1 MINKGFTS
9 RANKIIRFLAQEE
22 AKKFNA
28 DKLLP
33 EHIVLAI
40 FREQEGVAVKTLQLL
55 GADIYDL
62 ILDIEEYLEKRNG
75 PMYLGD
81 VIPSQEVQKMI
92 DLSIDESKNMGYNY
106 VGTEHLLLAAMQ
118 DMGSFI
124 SQILEERAI
133 SVTKFREGVIKII
146 GFGKVLTKKDTAKRT
161 PLLDDFG
168 RDLTLLA
175 KKGKLDKVIGRDVEI
190 ERVIQILS
198 RRTKNNPVLIGEPGV
213 GKTAIVE
220 GLAQKIVENNV
231 PETLINK
238 RVIVLDLGQ
247 IVAGTKYRGEF
258 EDRIKKIMKEATEA
272 SNIVLFLDELHTI
285 IGAGGSEGSLD
296 ASNMLKPALSRGE
309 LQCIGATT
317 LNEYKKYIEKDAAL
331 ERRFQPIV
339 VDEPNVSDTISILR
353 GIKNLYEEHHNVI
366 YTDRALEVSAKLSHR
381 YIADRYLPDKAI
393 DIIDEAGSRVRLK
406 NSTKPV
412 ELHIIDKEIED
423 LSAKKNRLIKEQLF
437 EECEDIKN
445 QIDRLTLD
453 KENII
458 NEWQKNNMKDKFVVD
473 EEDIL
478 EVLSIITKI
487 PLSKIVEKD
496 TQKLLNIENELHKR
510 IIGQDE
516 PIKIIASAIRR
527 SRMGLGSKRRPTGSF
542 IFLGPTGVGKTE
554 LARSLANLLFG
565 DDDSLIRIDMSD
577 YMEKHNVSRLVGAP
591 PGYVGYEEGGV
602 LTEKIRRKPYSVIL
616 LDEIEKAHPDVF
628 NILLQILEEGE
639 IADNLGHNISFRNT
653 IIIMTSNVGARQ
665 INKDSSLGF
674 SQNNENFEYK
684 EIKSSAM
691 NELKKFF
698 NPEFLNRIDE
708 VVVFHSLAK
717 EDLIK
722 IVDIMFVET
731 KNNLKEQ
738 NIEIELTEAA
748 KNFVIEKR
756 YDKKYGARTLRRAI
770 QTDISDAI
778 SLEILNSRIKE
789 GDIVEVGVTED
800 KLTFIKRNEALQDQV
815 KSKKRAKVAV
825 D

>member
-118 DMGSFI
+118 DAGSFI

-258 EDRIKKIMKEATEA
+258 EDRIKKIMKETTEA

-339 VDEPNVSDTISILR
+339 VDEPNVSDTISILK
-353 GIKNLYEEHHNVI
+353 GIKSLYEEHHNVI
-366 YTDRALEVSAKLSHR
+366 YTDKALELSAKLSHR

-453 KENII
+453 KESII

-674 SQNNENFEYK
+674 SQNNENLEYK

-717 EDLIK
+717 DDLIK
-722 IVDIMFVET
+722 IVDIMFIET

-738 NIEIELTEAA
+738 NIEIELTDEA

-789 GDIVEVGVTED
+789 GDIVEVGVTDD
-800 KLTFIKRNEALQDQV
+800 KLTFIKRNEVIQEPL
-815 KSKKRAKVAV
+815 KPKKRAKVAV

>member
-81 VIPSQEVQKMI
+81 VIPSQEVQRMI

-118 DMGSFI
+118 EPGSFI
-124 SQILEERAI
+124 AQILEERAI
-133 SVTKFREGVIKII
+133 TATKFREGVIKII
-146 GFGKVLTKKDTAKRT
+146 GFGKVFTKKDTAKKT

-238 RVIVLDLGQ
+238 RVVVLDLGQ

-258 EDRIKKIMKEATEA
+258 EDRIKKIMKETTEA

-339 VDEPNVSDTISILR
+339 VDEPNVNDTISILR
-353 GIKNLYEEHHNVI
+353 GIKNLYEEHHNVV
-366 YTDRALEVSAKLSHR
+366 YTDKALELSAKLSHR

-412 ELHIIDKEIED
+412 ELYIIDKEIED
-423 LSAKKNRLIKEQLF
+423 LNAKKNRLIKEQLF

-458 NEWQKNNMKDKFVVD
+458 NEWQKSNMRDKFIVD

-487 PLSKIVEKD
+487 PLSKMVEKD
-496 TQKLLNIENELHKR
+496 TQKLLNIENELRKR
-510 IIGQDE
+510 VVGQDE
-516 PIKIIASAIRR
+516 PIKVIASAIRR
-527 SRMGLGSKRRPTGSF
+527 SRMGLSSKRRPTGSF

-554 LARSLANLLFG
+554 LARSLANFLFG

-665 INKDSSLGF
+665 INKESSLGF
-674 SQNNENFEYK
+674 FQNNDGSEYK

-708 VVVFHSLAK
+708 TVVFRSLAK
-717 EDLIK
+717 EDLMQ

-731 KNNLKEQ
+731 KNNLKEK

-748 KNFVIEKR
+748 KNFIIEKR

-789 GDIVEVGVTED
+789 DDIIEIDVTD
-800 KLTFIKRNEALQDQV
+800 NNLTFIKRNEDFQDQV
-815 KSKKRAKVAV
+815 KPKKKVKVAV

>member
-353 GIKNLYEEHHNVI
+353 GIKSLYEEHHNVI

-423 LSAKKNRLIKEQLF
+423 LSVKKNRLIKEQLF

-789 GDIVEVGVTED
+789 GDVVEVGVTED

-815 KSKKRAKVAV
+815 KPKKRAKVAV

>member
-81 VIPSQEVQKMI
+81 VIPSQEVQRMI

-118 DMGSFI
+118 EPGSFI
-124 SQILEERAI
+124 AQILEERAI
-133 SVTKFREGVIKII
+133 TATKFREGVIKII
-146 GFGKVLTKKDTAKRT
+146 GFGKVLTKKDTAKKT

-238 RVIVLDLGQ
+238 RVVVLDLGQ

-258 EDRIKKIMKEATEA
+258 EDRIKKIMKETTEA

-339 VDEPNVSDTISILR
+339 VDEPNVNDTISILR
-353 GIKNLYEEHHNVI
+353 GIKNLYEEHHNVV
-366 YTDRALEVSAKLSHR
+366 YTDKALELSAKLSHR

-412 ELHIIDKEIED
+412 ELYIIDKEIED
-423 LSAKKNRLIKEQLF
+423 LNAKKNRLIKEQLF

-458 NEWQKNNMKDKFVVD
+458 NEWQKSNMRDRFIVD

-487 PLSKIVEKD
+487 PLSKMVEKD
-496 TQKLLNIENELHKR
+496 TQKLLNIENELRKR
-510 IIGQDE
+510 VVGQDE
-516 PIKIIASAIRR
+516 PIKVIASAIRR

-554 LARSLANLLFG
+554 LARSLANFLFG

-665 INKDSSLGF
+665 INKESSLGF
-674 SQNNENFEYK
+674 FQNNDGSEYK

-708 VVVFHSLAK
+708 TVVFRSLAK
-717 EDLIK
+717 EDLIQ

-731 KNNLKEQ
+731 KNNLKEK

-748 KNFVIEKR
+748 KNFIIEKR

-789 GDIVEVGVTED
+789 GDIIEIGITD
-800 KLTFIKRNEALQDQV
+800 NNLTFIKRNEDFQDQV
-815 KSKKRAKVAV
+815 KPKKKVKVAV

>member
-423 LSAKKNRLIKEQLF
+423 LSVKKNRLIKEQLF

-722 IVDIMFVET
+722 IVDIMFIET

-815 KSKKRAKVAV
+815 KPKKRAKVAV

>member
-81 VIPSQEVQKMI
+81 VIPSQEVQRMI

-118 DMGSFI
+118 EPGSFI
-124 SQILEERAI
+124 AQILEERAI
-133 SVTKFREGVIKII
+133 TATKFREGVIKII
-146 GFGKVLTKKDTAKRT
+146 GFGKVLTKKDTAKKT

-213 GKTAIVE
+213 GKTTIVE

-238 RVIVLDLGQ
+238 RVVVLDLGQ

-258 EDRIKKIMKEATEA
+258 EDRIKKIMKETTEA

-339 VDEPNVSDTISILR
+339 VDEPNVNDTISILR
-353 GIKNLYEEHHNVI
+353 GIKNLYEEHHNVV
-366 YTDRALEVSAKLSHR
+366 YTDKALELSAKLSHR

-412 ELHIIDKEIED
+412 ELYIIDKEIED
-423 LSAKKNRLIKEQLF
+423 LNAKKNRLIKEQLF

-458 NEWQKNNMKDKFVVD
+458 NEWQKSNMRDRFIVD

-487 PLSKIVEKD
+487 PLSKMVEKD
-496 TQKLLNIENELHKR
+496 TQKLLNIENELRKR
-510 IIGQDE
+510 VVGQDE
-516 PIKIIASAIRR
+516 PIKVIASAIRR

-554 LARSLANLLFG
+554 LARSLANFLFG

-665 INKDSSLGF
+665 INKESSLGF
-674 SQNNENFEYK
+674 FQNNDGSEYK

-698 NPEFLNRIDE
+698 NP
-708 VVVFHSLAK
+708 
-717 EDLIK
+717 
-722 IVDIMFVET
+722 
-731 KNNLKEQ
+731 
-738 NIEIELTEAA
+738 
-748 KNFVIEKR
+748 
-756 YDKKYGARTLRRAI
+756 
-770 QTDISDAI
+770 
-778 SLEILNSRIKE
+778 
-789 GDIVEVGVTED
+789 
-800 KLTFIKRNEALQDQV
+800 
-815 KSKKRAKVAV
+815 
-825 D
+825 

>member
-353 GIKNLYEEHHNVI
+353 GIKSLYEEHHNVI

-722 IVDIMFVET
+722 IVDIMFIET

-815 KSKKRAKVAV
+815 KPKKRAKVAV

>member
-118 DMGSFI
+118 DAESFI

-309 LQCIGATT
+309 IQCIGATT

-339 VDEPNVSDTISILR
+339 VDEPNVSDTISILK
-353 GIKNLYEEHHNVI
+353 GIKSLYEEHHNVI
-366 YTDRALEVSAKLSHR
+366 YTDKALELSAKLSHR

-453 KENII
+453 KESII

-510 IIGQDE
+510 IVGQDE

-722 IVDIMFVET
+722 IVDIMFIET

-738 NIEIELTEAA
+738 NIEIELTDEA

-789 GDIVEVGVTED
+789 GDIVEVGVTDD
-800 KLTFIKRNEALQDQV
+800 KLTFIKRNEVFQDQV
-815 KSKKRAKVAV
+815 KPKKRAKVAV

>member
-81 VIPSQEVQKMI
+81 VIPSQEVQRMI

-118 DMGSFI
+118 EPGSFI
-124 SQILEERAI
+124 AQILEERAI
-133 SVTKFREGVIKII
+133 TATKFREGVIKII
-146 GFGKVLTKKDTAKRT
+146 GFGKVLTKKDTAKKT

-213 GKTAIVE
+213 GKTTIVE

-238 RVIVLDLGQ
+238 RVVVLDLGQ

-258 EDRIKKIMKEATEA
+258 EDRIKKIMKETTEA

-339 VDEPNVSDTISILR
+339 VDEPNVNDTISILR
-353 GIKNLYEEHHNVI
+353 GIKNLYEEHHNVV
-366 YTDRALEVSAKLSHR
+366 YTDKALELSAKLSHR

-412 ELHIIDKEIED
+412 ELYIIDKEIED
-423 LSAKKNRLIKEQLF
+423 LNAKKNRLIKEQLF

-458 NEWQKNNMKDKFVVD
+458 NEWQKSNMRDRFIVD

-487 PLSKIVEKD
+487 PLSKMVEKD
-496 TQKLLNIENELHKR
+496 TQKLLNIENELRKR
-510 IIGQDE
+510 VVGQDE
-516 PIKIIASAIRR
+516 PIKVIASAIRR

-554 LARSLANLLFG
+554 LARSLANFLFG

-665 INKDSSLGF
+665 INKESSLGF
-674 SQNNENFEYK
+674 FQNNDGSEYK

-708 VVVFHSLAK
+708 TVVFRSLAK
-717 EDLIK
+717 EDLIQ

-731 KNNLKEQ
+731 KNNLKEK

-748 KNFVIEKR
+748 KNFIIEKR

-789 GDIVEVGVTED
+789 GDIIEIGITD
-800 KLTFIKRNEALQDQV
+800 NNLTFIKRNEDFQDQV
-815 KSKKRAKVAV
+815 KPKKKVKVAV

>member
-81 VIPSQEVQKMI
+81 VIPSQEVQRMI

-118 DMGSFI
+118 EPGSFI
-124 SQILEERAI
+124 AQILEERAI
-133 SVTKFREGVIKII
+133 TATKFREGVIKII
-146 GFGKVLTKKDTAKRT
+146 GFGKVFTKKDTAKKT

-238 RVIVLDLGQ
+238 RVVVLDLGQ

-258 EDRIKKIMKEATEA
+258 EDRIKKIMKETTEA

-339 VDEPNVSDTISILR
+339 VDEPNVNDTISILR
-353 GIKNLYEEHHNVI
+353 GIKNLYEEHHNVV
-366 YTDRALEVSAKLSHR
+366 YTDKALELSAKLSHR

-412 ELHIIDKEIED
+412 ELYIIDKEIED
-423 LSAKKNRLIKEQLF
+423 LNAKKNRLIKEQLF

-458 NEWQKNNMKDKFVVD
+458 NEWQKSNMRDKFIVD

-487 PLSKIVEKD
+487 PLSKMVE
-496 TQKLLNIENELHKR
+496 
-510 IIGQDE
+510 
-516 PIKIIASAIRR
+516 
-527 SRMGLGSKRRPTGSF
+527 
-542 IFLGPTGVGKTE
+542 
-554 LARSLANLLFG
+554 
-565 DDDSLIRIDMSD
+565 
-577 YMEKHNVSRLVGAP
+577 
-591 PGYVGYEEGGV
+591 
-602 LTEKIRRKPYSVIL
+602 
-616 LDEIEKAHPDVF
+616 
-628 NILLQILEEGE
+628 
-639 IADNLGHNISFRNT
+639 
-653 IIIMTSNVGARQ
+653 
-665 INKDSSLGF
+665 
-674 SQNNENFEYK
+674 
-684 EIKSSAM
+684 
-691 NELKKFF
+691 
-698 NPEFLNRIDE
+698 
-708 VVVFHSLAK
+708 
-717 EDLIK
+717 
-722 IVDIMFVET
+722 
-731 KNNLKEQ
+731 
-738 NIEIELTEAA
+738 
-748 KNFVIEKR
+748 
-756 YDKKYGARTLRRAI
+756 
-770 QTDISDAI
+770 
-778 SLEILNSRIKE
+778 
-789 GDIVEVGVTED
+789 
-800 KLTFIKRNEALQDQV
+800 
-815 KSKKRAKVAV
+815 
-825 D
+825 